1 MNESTRK
8 IELTL
13 EEEFFLQDAIEA
25 RISDL
30 QNYIEGT
37 NDEEIITAAELS
49 IKALEAIRERI
60 EAQ

>member
-13 EEEFFLQDAIEA
+13 EGEFFLQDAIEA

-30 QNYIEGT
+30 QNYIDGT
-37 NDEEIITAAELS
+37 SDEEIIAVAELS